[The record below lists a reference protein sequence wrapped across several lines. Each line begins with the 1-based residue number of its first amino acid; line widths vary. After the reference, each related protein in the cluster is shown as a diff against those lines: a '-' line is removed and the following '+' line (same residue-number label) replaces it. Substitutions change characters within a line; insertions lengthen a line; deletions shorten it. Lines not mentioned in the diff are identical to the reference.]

1 MLALLQPVWR
11 VASFGAFAALLV
23 PFQILAHA
31 AEPEMAVRPPT
42 MPAGLP
48 SAADR
53 CRMGSY
59 HPEKRTI

>member
-31 AEPEMAVRPPT
+31 ADPEIAVRPPSVPRT
-42 MPAGLP
+42 AHP
-48 SAADR
+48 SKIYAAAATCHITALD
-53 CRMGSY
+53 
-59 HPEKRTI
+59 